1 MKIEPKVLRDL
12 FAVHMNLARN
22 PNVLSMLA
30 TAAVASSVWG
40 DYTTRLLRFVD
51 DELGKKRIMDAE
63 AWSLLLMASTKQGVE
78 RETLSAACMN
88 FTGQLVIESG
98 LEADEFVNVI
108 SPPSESDTAIEQM
121 MNAALLGFATSVLK
135 EHRESAN
142 GAN

>member
-12 FAVHMNLARN
+12 FAVHRNLARN
-22 PNVLSMLA
+22 PSVLSMLA

-63 AWSLLLMASTKQGVE
+63 AWSLLLMASAKEGVE

-108 SPPSESDTAIEQM
+108 SPPSESDTAIERM

-135 EHRESAN
+135 EHRESAK

>member
-12 FAVHMNLARN
+12 FAVHMNLARD

-63 AWSLLLMASTKQGVE
+63 AWSLLLMASAKQVVE
-78 RETLSAACMN
+78 REALIAACMN

-98 LEADEFVNVI
+98 LEADEFVNGI
-108 SPPSESDTAIEQM
+108 SPPSESDTAMVSTADMASCINEGDAQ
-121 MNAALLGFATSVLK
+121 
-135 EHRESAN
+135 
-142 GAN
+142 